1 MGAAD
6 NLGEGREGGDE
17 AEGIP
22 LQALPVDL
30 HLSCRMQ
37 LLIGGLQ
44 SKSHD

>member
-37 LLIGGLQ
+37 LGNWGFAIQ
-44 SKSHD
+44 IT